1 MPRTRNRLINAA
13 HRAMIQR
20 AELGRKLGVAGDA
33 FKPKALYKR
42 GKYRL
47 DTKIEDTAHAV
58 QKQFKDNRLPIAIAA
73 AAGLAWLLREPIK
86 EHAPRFGRKLRDLA
100 EADLDKIRPGEAAG
114 SETDPV
120 EDVEP
125 VDDVA
130 PVAEAEN
137 LEDQDEAAQ

>member
-33 FKPKALYKR
+33 FKPKALVNR

-47 DTKIEDTAHAV
+47 DAKIDDTAHAV
-58 QKQFKDNRLPIAIAA
+58 QKQFKNNRLPIALAA
-73 AAGLAWLLREPIK
+73 AAGLAWLFREPIM
-86 EHAPRFGRKLRDLA
+86 EHAPRLGRKLRDLA
-100 EADLDKIRPGEAAG
+100 EAGLDKIRPGDAPVDDADPVADIE
-114 SETDPV
+114 PV

-125 VDDVA
+125 V
-130 PVAEAEN
+130 AETEN

>member
-47 DTKIEDTAHAV
+47 DTKIDDTAHAV
-58 QKQFKDNRLPIAIAA
+58 QKQFKNNRLPIALAA
-73 AAGLAWLLREPIK
+73 AAGVLWLFREPIK
-86 EHAPRFGRKLRDLA
+86 EHLPRAGRKLRDLA
-100 EADLDKIRPGEAAG
+100 EAGLDKIRPH
-114 SETDPV
+114 D
-120 EDVEP
+120 D
-125 VDDVA
+125 VDDDSDVT
-130 PVAEAEN
+130 
-137 LEDQDEAAQ
+137 EDQDEAAQ